1 VKSDRTTSVNERTA
15 APSAEA
21 GERRQIAKS
30 AGIVAAG
37 TLASRL
43 LGLGRDQTIAAL
55 FPRTATDAF
64 FVAFTIPNVLRQVL
78 GEGAVQNAVLPVL
91 VKVKEQGGESEARR
105 FFRAVRGVSLVAL
118 IATTAL
124 GVGFAPA
131 LVNLFAGGYANV
143 PGEFERTV
151 LLTRWVFPYI
161 LCIGTAALGAAALNT
176 HGRFVA
182 TSFAPG
188 LLNVSFIALM
198 LVLPPILGAHG
209 YDRALALAAGAL
221 LGGVLQVVAQWP
233 SLKAIGY
240 LEAPRLDFANPG
252 VRDVARRMG
261 PLLVGMGVYYVDV
274 VLARRFLSELGLGAQ
289 SYFSWAMRLCD
300 FPQGIFVM
308 ALQAAALPSLARLA
322 ARSDREELG
331 RTFAFGM
338 RLALFVAI
346 PATAL
351 FVGLAE
357 PLVVLLFQRGE
368 FDREAARQTA
378 NALVAQGAGVWLVAA
393 VRQLLAVYYAVG
405 DTRTPVYVAATDLVA
420 FIALALVL
428 RGPFGHVGV
437 GWAVSGSSAVQAL
450 LLWALLARKIPSIRG
465 QGILGSVLRVLVASA
480 AGVATGRAV
489 AGLLATGPGAGAVA
503 RALPGLL
510 GALAFGASFLVVAFV
525 SKSPELVT
533 LWTEVKKRRA
543 RRRGGAA

>member
-1 VKSDRTTSVNERTA
+1 
-15 APSAEA
+15 
-21 GERRQIAKS
+21 
-30 AGIVAAG
+30 
-37 TLASRL
+37 
-43 LGLGRDQTIAAL
+43 
-55 FPRTATDAF
+55 
-64 FVAFTIPNVLRQVL
+64 
-78 GEGAVQNAVLPVL
+78 VQNAVLPVL
-91 VKVKEQGGESEARR
+91 VKVKEQGGEREARR
-105 FFRAVRGVSLVAL
+105 FFRAVRGVSLLAL
-118 IATTAL
+118 VATTAL

-143 PGEFERTV
+143 TGELERTV

-161 LCIGTAALGAAALNT
+161 LCMGTAALGAAALNT

-188 LLNVSFIALM
+188 LLNVSFIALA
-198 LVLPPILGAHG
+198 LVLPPLLGAHG
-209 YDRALALAAGAL
+209 YDRGLALAAGAL
-221 LGGVLQVVAQWP
+221 LGGLLQVIAQWP
-233 SLKAIGY
+233 SLRAIGY
-240 LEAPRLDFANPG
+240 LEAPSFELANPH
-252 VRDVARRMG
+252 VREVARRMA

-357 PLVVLLFQRGE
+357 PLVVLLFQRGQ
-368 FDREAARQTA
+368 FDHESARQTA
-378 NALVAQGAGVWLVAA
+378 HALVAQGAGVWLVAA

-405 DTRTPVYVAATDLVA
+405 DTRTPVYVAATDLLA
-420 FIALALVL
+420 FIVLALVL

-450 LLWALLARKIPSIRG
+450 LLWALLARKVPTIRG
-465 QGILGSVLRVLVASA
+465 QGIGGSVLRVLVASA
-480 AGVATGRAV
+480 AGVASGRAV
-489 AGLLATGPGAGAVA
+489 AGLLAAGPGAGPIV
-503 RALPGLL
+503 RVLPGLL

-525 SKSPELVT
+525 LKSPELVT
-533 LWTEVKKRRA
+533 LWTELKKRRE

>member
-1 VKSDRTTSVNERTA
+1 VNERTA
-15 APSAEA
+15 APADA

-55 FPRTATDAF
+55 FPRAVTDAF
-64 FVAFTIPNVLRQVL
+64 FVAFTIPNVLRQLL

-91 VKVKEQGGESEARR
+91 VKVKEARGEQEARR
-105 FFRAVRGVSLVAL
+105 FFQAVRGVSLVAL
-118 IATTAL
+118 VATTAL
-124 GVGFAPA
+124 GVGFAPT
-131 LVNLFAGGYANV
+131 LVELFAGGYANV
-143 PGEFERTV
+143 RGELERTV

-161 LCIGTAALGAAALNT
+161 LCMGTAALGAAALNT

-188 LLNVSFIALM
+188 LLNVSFIALA

-209 YDRALALAAGAL
+209 YDRGLALSAGAL
-221 LGGVLQVVAQWP
+221 LGGVLQVLAQWP
-233 SLKAIGY
+233 SLRAIGY
-240 LEAPRLDFANPG
+240 LDRPRLDFSNPA
-252 VRDVARRMG
+252 VREVARRMA

-274 VLARRFLSELGLGAQ
+274 VLARRLLSELGIGAQ

-368 FDREAARQTA
+368 FDHEAARQTA
-378 NALVAQGAGVWLVAA
+378 HALVAQGAGVWLVAA

-405 DTRTPVYVAATDLVA
+405 DTRTPVWVAATDLLA
-420 FIALALVL
+420 FILLALAL

-450 LLWALLARKIPSIRG
+450 LLWGLLARKVPSIRG
-465 QGILGSVLRVLVASA
+465 QGIGGSVLRVLVASA
-480 AGVATGRAV
+480 AGVACGRAV
-489 AGLLATGPGAGAVA
+489 AAFVAASLGAGTIA

-510 GALAFGASFLVVAFV
+510 GALAFGASFLAVAFL

-533 LWTEVKKRRA
+533 LWSEVKKRRA

>member
-1 VKSDRTTSVNERTA
+1 MNERTA
-15 APSAEA
+15 VPSAEA
-21 GERRQIAKS
+21 GERRRIAKS
-30 AGIVAAG
+30 AGIVATG

-55 FPRTATDAF
+55 FPRAVTDAF
-64 FVAFTIPNVLRQVL
+64 FVAFTIPNVLRQLL

-105 FFRAVRGVSLVAL
+105 FFRAVRGVSLLAL
-118 IATTAL
+118 VGTTAL
-124 GVGFAPA
+124 GIGFAPA

-143 PGEFERTV
+143 AGELERTV

-161 LCIGTAALGAAALNT
+161 LCMGTAALGAAALNT

-182 TSFAPG
+182 TSFAPA
-188 LLNVSFIALM
+188 LLNVSFITLA
-198 LVLPPILGAHG
+198 LVLPPLLGARG
-209 YDRALALAAGAL
+209 YDRGLALAAGAL
-221 LGGVLQVVAQWP
+221 LGGVLQVLAQWP
-233 SLKAIGY
+233 SLRAIGY
-240 LEAPRLDFANPG
+240 LEAPSFELANPH
-252 VRDVARRMG
+252 VREVARRMA

-322 ARSDREELG
+322 ARSDLDELG

-368 FDREAARQTA
+368 FDHESARQTA
-378 NALVAQGAGVWLVAA
+378 HALVAQGAGVWLVAA

-405 DTRTPVYVAATDLVA
+405 DTRTPVYVAASDLLA
-420 FIALALVL
+420 FIVLALVL
-428 RGPFGHVGV
+428 RGPLGHVGV

-450 LLWALLARKIPSIRG
+450 LLWVLLARKVPTIRG
-465 QGILGSVLRVLVASA
+465 QGIGGSVLRVLVASA
-480 AGVATGRAV
+480 AGVAGGRAV
-489 AGLLATGPGAGAVA
+489 AGVLAAGPGSGAVA

-525 SKSPELVT
+525 LKSPELVT
-533 LWTEVKKRRA
+533 LWTELKKRRA

>member
-1 VKSDRTTSVNERTA
+1 VNPTTSA
-15 APSAEA
+15 AEA
-21 GERRQIAKS
+21 GERRHIAKS
-30 AGIVAAG
+30 AGIVATG

-43 LGLGRDQTIAAL
+43 LGLGRDQTIAAI
-55 FPRTATDAF
+55 FPRTVTDAF
-64 FVAFTIPNVLRQVL
+64 FIAFTIPNVLRQLL

-91 VKVKEQGGESEARR
+91 VKVREQGGESEARR

-118 IATTAL
+118 VAVTAL
-124 GVGFAPA
+124 GVGFAEP
-131 LVNLFAGGYANV
+131 LVTLFAGGYASV
-143 PGEFERTV
+143 AGELERTV

-161 LCIGTAALGAAALNT
+161 LCMGTAALGAAALNT
-176 HGRFVA
+176 HGRFTA

-188 LLNVSFIALM
+188 LLNVSFITLALT
-198 LVLPPILGAHG
+198 LPRLLGAGG
-209 YDRALALAAGAL
+209 YDPALALAAGAL

-240 LEAPRLDFANPG
+240 FEAPRFDFANPG
-252 VRDVARRMG
+252 VREVARRMA

-274 VLARRFLSELGLGAQ
+274 VIARRFLSELGLGAQ

-322 ARSDREELG
+322 ARADRDELG

-368 FDREAARQTA
+368 FDRESARQTA
-378 NALVAQGAGVWLVAA
+378 AALVAQGSGVWLVAA

-405 DTRTPVYVAATDLVA
+405 DTRTPVYVAATDLIA
-420 FIALALVL
+420 FIVLALAL
-428 RGPFGHVGV
+428 RGPLGHVGV

-450 LLWALLARKIPSIRG
+450 LLWVLLARKVPTIRG
-465 QGILGSVLRVLVASA
+465 QGILGSVSRVLGASA
-480 AGVATGRAV
+480 VAV
-489 AGLLATGPGAGAVA
+489 AFGKAVARLVDRGPDASSVA

-510 GALAFGASFLVVAFV
+510 GAVAFGASFLVVALV
-525 SKSPELVT
+525 LKSPELLT
-533 LWTEVKKRRA
+533 LWTELRKRAARA
-543 RRRGGAA
+543 RPGGGAS